1 MGHQPGIAVS
11 LRSSTTERE
20 VLLHE
25 MWVDRDGCIV
35 AWPPLSLTHSE
46 KDFPHRSRNVKYS
59 EGFDGRTDG
68 RTVDCGPTDGKRSLI
83 RQGAADIMRRSGR
96 VSLSRQFLPNFHQCI
111 LYCLSLGYITNY
123 DKAFNLLNCVGSRCQ
138 DGSGKINA
146 CRSMRARARARE
158 RTSST
163 AKREGGGGE
172 N

>member
-35 AWPPLSLTHSE
+35 AWPLALPNSLRKRFPSSE
-46 KDFPHRSRNVKYS
+46 PECEIFRRVR
-59 EGFDGRTDG
+59 RTDG

-96 VSLSRQFLPNFHQCI
+96 MSLSRQFLPNFHQCI